1 MTTAHPSRTST
12 VGNAPF
18 AVFVA
23 TRAEMKPL
31 AGSLQPTRPSAYRS
45 DAIVQFGM
53 RGRDLLLARTGVGP
67 DNAAIAARRL
77 FKEMPIAAA
86 LSLGIAGGLSL
97 GVETG
102 DLIVGNRMILRRN
115 SGQVLCG
122 EKDSRLES
130 FPCDPGLQD
139 AAMTVI
145 RGWNSRHCLGPILTV
160 DHILTMEEKRVLAA
174 GSGALAVDMESA
186 AIASA
191 ASACSIPFLAIRG
204 ILDPVHEDLAV
215 GFDQFLDAEGEP
227 DLPRLTRYLLI
238 HPFTLSRLVGLGRRT
253 KAVCTRLGLLLQ
265 ELSTTLS

>member
-1 MTTAHPSRTST
+1 MTTAHPFRTST

-23 TRAEMKPL
+23 TRAEIKPIVTAL
-31 AGSLQPTRPSAYRS
+31 RPTGPPASRS
-45 DAIVQFGM
+45 DSMIRIAVE
-53 RGRDLLLARTGVGP
+53 GRDLLVAKTGVGP
-67 DNAAIAARRL
+67 DHAEIAAHRL
-77 FKEMPIAAA
+77 FKETPIAAA
-86 LSLGIAGGLSL
+86 LSLGIAGGLSPD
-97 GVETG
+97 VETG
-102 DLIVGNRMILRRN
+102 DLIVGNQTILRRG
-115 SGQVLCG
+115 SGQALRG
-122 EKDSRLES
+122 QQGSRLEN
-130 FPCDPGLQD
+130 FPCDVGLQQ
-139 AAMTVI
+139 AAIAVI
-145 RGWNSRHCLGPILTV
+145 RRWNSRHRLGPILTV

-215 GFDQFLDAEGEP
+215 GFDQFLDPEGEP
-227 DLPRLTRYLLI
+227 HLPRLTRYLLI

>member
-23 TRAEMKPL
+23 TQAEMKPIATAL
-31 AGSLQPTRPSAYRS
+31 PSIRHSANRS
-45 DAIVQFGM
+45 NSVVRIEM
-53 RGRDLLLARTGVGP
+53 EGRDLLLTRTGVGP
-67 DNAAIAARRL
+67 NHAEVVAHRL
-77 FKEMPIAAA
+77 FEEMPIAAA
-86 LSLGIAGGLSL
+86 LSLGVAGGLSPL
-97 GVETG
+97 VLTG
-102 DLIVGNRMILRRN
+102 DLIVGDRVILQHN
-115 SGQVLCG
+115 SGQT
-122 EKDSRLES
+122 S
-130 FPCDPGLQD
+130 FPCNSGLQET
-139 AAMTVI
+139 ALTALK
-145 RGWNSRHCLGPILTV
+145 RLGNRHWLGPILTV
-160 DHILTMEEKRVLAA
+160 DHILTMEEKRILAA
-174 GSGALAVDMESA
+174 GSEALAVDMESA

-227 DLPRLTRYLLI
+227 HLPRLTRYLLM
-238 HPFTLSRLVGLGRRT
+238 HPFTLPYLVGLGRRT